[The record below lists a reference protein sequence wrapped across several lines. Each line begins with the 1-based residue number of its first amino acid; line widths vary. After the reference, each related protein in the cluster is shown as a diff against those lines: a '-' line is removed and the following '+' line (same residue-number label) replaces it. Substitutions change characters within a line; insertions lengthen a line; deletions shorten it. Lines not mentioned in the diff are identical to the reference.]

1 MNETRQQVRHLDR
14 LGWRAKIGV
23 VTPATNTIV
32 EPEFHLM
39 APRGVTNHT
48 ARFLIP
54 NMALNSNEDFE
65 QLVVE
70 IKATLD
76 DAIDGLT
83 PAAVDHVI
91 IGISAESFWDGADGA
106 EKLQQRLE
114 AKAGCGMTLGSAA
127 ARSALEAVGAK
138 RLGVVTP
145 YWPVAD
151 DRVRHYFGQCG
162 FEVVALK
169 GQKANSPVNIAEQSE
184 ETLRQAM
191 IEVNTPDVDAIIQV
205 GTNLGMAELAGEAER
220 WLGKPVIAINTALY
234 WHALRQ
240 MGIND
245 KIPGWGRLLTDH

>member
-1 MNETRQQVRHLDR
+1 MNQIRHQDR

-23 VTPATNTIV
+23 VTPSTNTIV
-32 EPEFHLM
+32 EPEFHAM
-39 APRGVTNHT
+39 APLGVTNHT

-106 EKLQQRLE
+106 DKLQMRLE
-114 AKAGCGMTLGSAA
+114 AKAGCTMTLGSAA
-127 ARSALEAVGAK
+127 ARSALQAVGAK

-151 DRVRHYFGQCG
+151 DRVRHYFGECG

-169 GQKANSPVNIAEQSE
+169 GLKANSPVNIAEQSE

-191 IEVNTPDVDAIIQV
+191 VEVNTREVDTIIQV
-205 GTNLGMAELAGEAER
+205 GTNLGMAQLAGEAER

-245 KIPGWGRLLTDH
+245 KIPGWGRLLTDF

>member
-1 MNETRQQVRHLDR
+1 MNDIRHQDR

-32 EPEFHLM
+32 EPEFHAM
-39 APRGVTNHT
+39 APLGVTNHT

-54 NMALNSNEDFE
+54 NMALNSNADFE

-106 EKLQQRLE
+106 DELQKRLE
-114 AKAGCGMTLGSAA
+114 AEAGCTVTLGSAA
-127 ARSALEAVGAK
+127 ARSALLAVGAK

-151 DRVRHYFGQCG
+151 DRVRHYFGECG

-169 GQKANSPVNIAEQSE
+169 GLKASSPVNIAEQSE

-191 IEVNTPDVDAIIQV
+191 IEVNTDEVDAIIQV
-205 GTNLGMAELAGEAER
+205 GTNLGMAQLAGEAER

-240 MGIND
+240 NSIDD
-245 KIPGWGRLLTDH
+245 KISGWGRLLMDY

>member
-1 MNETRQQVRHLDR
+1 MNDIRHQDR

-32 EPEFHLM
+32 EPEFHAM
-39 APRGVTNHT
+39 APLGVTNHT

-54 NMALNSNEDFE
+54 NMALNSNADFE

-106 EKLQQRLE
+106 DKLQKRLE
-114 AKAGCGMTLGSAA
+114 AKAGCTVTLGSAA
-127 ARSALEAVGAK
+127 ARSALLAVGAK

-151 DRVRHYFGQCG
+151 DRVRHYFGECG

-169 GQKANSPVNIAEQSE
+169 GLKASSPVNIAEQSE

-191 IEVNTPDVDAIIQV
+191 IEVNTDEVDAIIQV
-205 GTNLGMAELAGEAER
+205 GTNLGMAQLAGEAER

-240 MGIND
+240 NSIDD
-245 KIPGWGRLLTDH
+245 KISGWGRLLMDY

>member
-1 MNETRQQVRHLDR
+1 VNDIRHQDR

-32 EPEFHLM
+32 EPEFHAM
-39 APRGVTNHT
+39 APLGVTNHT

-83 PAAVDHVI
+83 PALVDHVI
-91 IGISAESFWDGADGA
+91 IGISAESFWDGAEGA
-106 EKLQQRLE
+106 DILQKRLE
-114 AKAGCGMTLGSAA
+114 AKAGCTMTLGSAA
-127 ARSALEAVGAK
+127 ARAALEAVGAK

-151 DRVRHYFGQCG
+151 ERVRHYFGQCG
-162 FEVVALK
+162 FEIMALK
-169 GQKANSPVNIAEQSE
+169 GLKANSPVNIAEQSE

-191 IEVNTPDVDAIIQV
+191 VEVNTPEVDAIIQV
-205 GTNLGMAELAGEAER
+205 GTNLGMAQLAGEAER

-240 MGIND
+240 NGIND
-245 KIPGWGRLLTDH
+245 KIPGWGRLLTDF

>member
-1 MNETRQQVRHLDR
+1 MNQIRHQDR

-23 VTPATNTIV
+23 VTPSTNTIV
-32 EPEFHLM
+32 EPEFHAM
-39 APRGVTNHT
+39 APLGVTNHT

-106 EKLQQRLE
+106 DKLQKRLE
-114 AKAGCGMTLGSAA
+114 AKAGCTMTLGSAA
-127 ARSALEAVGAK
+127 ARSALQAVGAK

-151 DRVRHYFGQCG
+151 DRVRHYFGECG

-169 GQKANSPVNIAEQSE
+169 GLKANSPVNIAEQSE

-191 IEVNTPDVDAIIQV
+191 VEVNTREVDTIIQV
-205 GTNLGMAELAGEAER
+205 GTNLGMAQLAGEAER

-245 KIPGWGRLLTDH
+245 KIPGWGRLLTDF

>member
-1 MNETRQQVRHLDR
+1 MNQIRHQDR

-23 VTPATNTIV
+23 VTPSTNTIV
-32 EPEFHLM
+32 EPEFHAM
-39 APRGVTNHT
+39 APLGVTNHT

-106 EKLQQRLE
+106 DKLQKRLE
-114 AKAGCGMTLGSAA
+114 AKAGCTMTLGSAA
-127 ARSALEAVGAK
+127 ARSALQAVGAK

-151 DRVRHYFGQCG
+151 DRGRHYFGECG

-169 GQKANSPVNIAEQSE
+169 GLKANSPVNIAEQSE

-191 IEVNTPDVDAIIQV
+191 VEVNTREVDTIIQV
-205 GTNLGMAELAGEAER
+205 GTNLGMAQLAGEAER

-245 KIPGWGRLLTDH
+245 KIPGWGRLLTDF

>member
-1 MNETRQQVRHLDR
+1 MNDIRHQDR

-32 EPEFHLM
+32 EPEFHAM
-39 APRGVTNHT
+39 APLGVTNHT

-83 PAAVDHVI
+83 PALVDHVI
-91 IGISAESFWDGADGA
+91 IGISAESFWDGAEGA
-106 EKLQQRLE
+106 DILQKRLE
-114 AKAGCGMTLGSAA
+114 AKAGCTMTLGSAA
-127 ARSALEAVGAK
+127 ARAALEAVGAK

-151 DRVRHYFGQCG
+151 ERVRHYFGQCG
-162 FEVVALK
+162 FEIMALK
-169 GQKANSPVNIAEQSE
+169 GLKANSPVNIAEQSE

-191 IEVNTPDVDAIIQV
+191 VEVNTPEVDAIIQV
-205 GTNLGMAELAGEAER
+205 GTNLGMAQLAGEAER

-240 MGIND
+240 MGIDD
-245 KIPGWGRLLTDH
+245 KIPGWGRLLTDF

>member
-1 MNETRQQVRHLDR
+1 
-14 LGWRAKIGV
+14 
-23 VTPATNTIV
+23 
-32 EPEFHLM
+32 M
-39 APRGVTNHT
+39 APLGVTNHT

-54 NMALNSNEDFE
+54 NMALNSNADFE

-106 EKLQQRLE
+106 DKLQKRLE
-114 AKAGCGMTLGSAA
+114 AKAGCTMTLGSAA
-127 ARSALEAVGAK
+127 ARSALLAVGAK

-151 DRVRHYFGQCG
+151 DRVRHYFGECG

-169 GQKANSPVNIAEQSE
+169 GLKASSPVNIAEQSE

-191 IEVNTPDVDAIIQV
+191 IEVNTDEVDAIIQV
-205 GTNLGMAELAGEAER
+205 GTNLGMAQLAGEAER

-240 MGIND
+240 NSIDD
-245 KIPGWGRLLTDH
+245 KISGWGRLLMDY

>member
-1 MNETRQQVRHLDR
+1 

-32 EPEFHLM
+32 EPEFHAM
-39 APRGVTNHT
+39 APLGVTNHT

-54 NMALNSNEDFE
+54 NMALNSNADFE

-106 EKLQQRLE
+106 DKLQKRLE
-114 AKAGCGMTLGSAA
+114 AKAGCTMTLGSAA
-127 ARSALEAVGAK
+127 ARSALLAVGAK

-151 DRVRHYFGQCG
+151 DRVRHYFGECG

-169 GQKANSPVNIAEQSE
+169 GLKASSPVNIAEQSE

-191 IEVNTPDVDAIIQV
+191 IEVNTDEVDAIIQV
-205 GTNLGMAELAGEAER
+205 GTNLGMAQLAGEAER

-240 MGIND
+240 NSIDD
-245 KIPGWGRLLTDH
+245 KISGWGRLLMDY

>member
-1 MNETRQQVRHLDR
+1 MNDIRHQDR

-32 EPEFHLM
+32 EPEFHAM
-39 APRGVTNHT
+39 APLGVTNHT

-54 NMALNSNEDFE
+54 NMALNSNADFE

-106 EKLQQRLE
+106 DKLQKRLE
-114 AKAGCGMTLGSAA
+114 AKAGCTMTLGSAA
-127 ARSALEAVGAK
+127 ARSALLAVGAK

-151 DRVRHYFGQCG
+151 DRVRHYFGECG

-169 GQKANSPVNIAEQSE
+169 GLKASSPVNIAEQSE

-191 IEVNTPDVDAIIQV
+191 IEVNTDEVDAIIQV
-205 GTNLGMAELAGEAER
+205 GTNLGMAQLAGEAER

-240 MGIND
+240 NSIDD
-245 KIPGWGRLLTDH
+245 KISGWGRLLMDY